1 MTLLQT
7 PTHGSKTKY
16 YKKALE
22 EEHWETVLLQIKELW
37 QTYFRLGW
45 LLATFT
51 GGLNHLLN

>member
-37 QTYFRLGW
+37 QTYFRFG
-45 LLATFT
+45 
-51 GGLNHLLN
+51 